1 MQSFLIKILFTFVS
15 VSAMVDLV
23 TEVQEGATVEVGME
37 ALHILALAAVVE
49 VVGILDLVED
59 VATVEEEVEE
69 EGEFSLCFILLYF

>member
-1 MQSFLIKILFTFVS
+1 MFVS
-15 VSAMVDLV
+15 VSAMVDSV

-49 VVGILDLVED
+49 VEVVGILDLVED

-69 EGEFSLCFILLYF
+69 EGEFSFCFILLYF